1 MSKKQSTKL
10 KDMLNEH
17 YILGE
22 LPSSKLMKMKWNPVT
37 GETMNEEEVAPKM
50 KTNPFVKQI
59 HSLTNEVDRIETVFK
74 GKDSA
79 GYSHTKRDF
88 KKAKKAIQDL
98 QFAVRRHSTN
108 L

>member
-37 GETMNEEEVAPKM
+37 GETMNEEETNEVAPKM
-50 KTNPFVKQI
+50 ILVERPKLKDRSNLRQI
-59 HSLTNEVDRIETVFK
+59 ELRQAYNQAPKLVASPSLSNEDKIC
-74 GKDSA
+74 
-79 GYSHTKRDF
+79 
-88 KKAKKAIQDL
+88 KKI
-98 QFAVRRHSTN
+98 
-108 L
+108 